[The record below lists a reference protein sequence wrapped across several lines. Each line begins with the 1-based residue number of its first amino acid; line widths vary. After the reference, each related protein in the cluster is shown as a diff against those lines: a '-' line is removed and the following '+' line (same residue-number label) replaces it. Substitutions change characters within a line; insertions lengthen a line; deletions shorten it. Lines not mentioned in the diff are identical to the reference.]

1 MSRTQIL
8 LVVLLILVDALL
20 IAAGSSLAALLHPGT
35 GWIAPTTVGIP
46 TGIVVGLGT
55 GYAVMAIA
63 KERR

>member
-20 IAAGSSLAALLHPGT
+20 IAAGSSLAALASPGT
-35 GWIAPTTVGIP
+35 GWVVPTAVGIP
-46 TGIVVGLGT
+46 TGVVVGLGS
-55 GYAVMAIA
+55 GYAVMAIT